1 MIFRNR
7 VNRMTALPD
16 TAAGQSKAET
26 QLRSLL
32 EKAETGWRPYAILI
46 AFCALIFLPGL
57 VGLPPM
63 DRDESRFAQATKQML
78 ETGDYVVPYFQDEPR
93 TKKPVFIYWVQAAS
107 VAVFS
112 EAEANQIWPYRLP
125 SVLGGMASVILTFL
139 IGARLFDRR
148 TGLLGGLLLGGAML
162 MVGQSH
168 IAQTD
173 AVLLATIL
181 AGMYGLTLAG
191 LGPQKGEP
199 SEMGFAPGLFFWGGL
214 GLSILTKGPIGPAVV
229 GFAAIAWGI
238 LRKDA
243 SWFRRLKPLWG
254 IPLLILIVAPWPL
267 ALWHSGAFSFIANS
281 AQEDLIPKLLGG
293 QESHGAPPGTYLL
306 ELFFA
311 FWPMSLIVIPG
322 LVTAWHYRREP
333 AVQFL
338 LCWWL
343 PAWVM
348 FEAVPTKLPHYV
360 LPTYPALALMG
371 AFFAVNGL
379 PPRLSRWVRAL
390 FGLHLVFWLVIG
402 VALTGGA
409 LFALEQYGPG
419 IDWRGI
425 GLALIVIAGILPA
438 AWFAFRRQLQPAVAI
453 LALMMVVFVPWLGT
467 AVAPSLDKL
476 WIAREVA
483 DTIPAHTE
491 RPPLASVTFNEPSLI
506 FMNGTDTKLMSGKT
520 AADYLADTPGAY
532 ALVTDRENDSF
543 LDRAAARSLHLEQVR
558 QWEGFD
564 YTNGDPLTLTLYK
577 SAD

>member
-1 MIFRNR
+1 
-7 VNRMTALPD
+7 MTARPQTRTESQAKTLP
-16 TAAGQSKAET
+16 ET
-26 QLRSLL
+26 FLESLL
-32 EKAETGWRPYAILI
+32 SKAETGWRPYAILI
-46 AFCALIFLPGL
+46 AFCALLFMPALA
-57 VGLPPM
+57 GLPPM

-78 ETGDYVVPYFQDEPR
+78 ETGDYVVPYFQAEPR

-107 VAVFS
+107 VAVLS
-112 EAEANQIWPYRLP
+112 DASDNEIWAYRLP

-148 TGLLGGLLLGGAML
+148 TGLLGGLLLAGAML

-181 AGMYGLTLAG
+181 AGIYGLTLAG

-199 SEMGFAPGLFFWGGL
+199 SEMGAAPGLFFWGGL

-229 GFAAIAWGI
+229 GFAAIAWGM

-267 ALWHSGAFSFIANS
+267 ALWHSGTFSFIAHS
-281 AQEDLIPKLLGG
+281 AQEDLLPKLMGG

-306 ELFFA
+306 ELFA
-311 FWPMSLIVIPG
+311 AYWPMSLIVIPG
-322 LVTAWHYRREP
+322 LAVAWHYRREP

-343 PAWVM
+343 PAWIM

-360 LPTYPALALMG
+360 LPTYPALALLG

-379 PPRLSRWVRAL
+379 PPRLPLWGRAL

-402 VALTGGA
+402 IALTGGA
-409 LFALEQYGPG
+409 LFALTEYGPG
-419 IDWRGI
+419 VDWRGI
-425 GLALIVIAGILPA
+425 GLAIIVLAGILPA
-438 AWFAFRRQLQPAVAI
+438 AWFAFRRHFQPAVAV
-453 LALMMVVFVPWLGT
+453 LAVMMALFVPWLGE
-467 AVAPSLDKL
+467 AVAPALDRL
-476 WIAREVA
+476 WVARDVA
-483 DTIPAHTE
+483 EAIPPHDR
-491 RPPLASVTFNEPSLI
+491 RPPLATAGFNEPSLI
-506 FMNGTDTKLMSGKT
+506 FMNGTKTKLMTGSD

-532 ALVTDRENDSF
+532 ALVTDTQRDSF
-543 LDRAAARSLHLEQVR
+543 LDRAKARSLRLEQIR
-558 QWEGFD
+558 RWDAFD
-564 YTNGDPLTLTLYK
+564 YTNGDPVTLTIYK
-577 SAD
+577 SAE